1 MNNKFL
7 AFYCFLFVLI
17 GCEKKESLSFSSE
30 SFTEES
36 LELCKEV
43 SCPKVTVNYIE
54 AVGELTVSEKI
65 NAKIKSF
72 IIASLFLGEGNPQ
85 ATTIPEAAVD
95 FIKMYRIHN
104 AEFPGMAAE
113 YFAEIDITQL
123 NNSQEIISF
132 EMRQYQYTG
141 GAHGYG
147 SSFFMNI
154 DPKTGEELTTSQ
166 IFKDVKA
173 FRDFTEK
180 KFREEYE
187 IASSASINSKG
198 FWFEN
203 DTFNLPQEIGFTD
216 DRVIIL
222 YNQYDIASYADG
234 PIELEIPLEEISPF
248 LKIK

>member
-1 MNNKFL
+1 
-7 AFYCFLFVLI
+7 
-17 GCEKKESLSFSSE
+17 
-30 SFTEES
+30 
-36 LELCKEV
+36 
-43 SCPKVTVNYIE
+43 
-54 AVGELTVSEKI
+54 
-65 NAKIKSF
+65 
-72 IIASLFLGEGNPQ
+72 
-85 ATTIPEAAVD
+85 
-95 FIKMYRIHN
+95 MYRIHN

-154 DPKTGEELTTSQ
+154 DPKTGEELTTSL
-166 IFKDVKA
+166 IFKEVKA
-173 FRDFTEK
+173 FRDFAEK